1 MTSFFGALLLIVGV
15 IALMQVFGL
24 YPRAL
29 QAMRTS
35 KRALEVM
42 SDPACRDDRKE
53 ALLQGYSLSLLRS
66 FVDLFIRGVGSIA
79 IPVAL
84 LWTLEFAGFLSLK
97 AILALTRS
105 WVFLLGS
112 VIAAIAAFW
121 FLEK

>member
-1 MTSFFGALLLIVGV
+1 MTSCCGALLLIVGV

-29 QAMRTS
+29 QAVRTS

-42 SDPACRDDRKE
+42 NDPTCGDDRKE
-53 ALLQGYSLSLLRS
+53 SLLQGYSLSLLRS

-79 IPVAL
+79 IAVAL
-84 LWTLEFAGFLSLK
+84 LWTLEFAGFVSLK

-105 WVFLLGS
+105 WAFLLGG

>member
-1 MTSFFGALLLIVGV
+1 MISCFGALLLIVGV

-29 QAMRTS
+29 QVVRTS

-42 SDPACRDDRKE
+42 NDPTCGDDRKE

-84 LWTLEFAGFLSLK
+84 LWTLEFGGFLSLK

-105 WVFLLGS
+105 WAFLLGG

>member
-1 MTSFFGALLLIVGV
+1 MTSFFGAVLLVVVVIVLI
-15 IALMQVFGL
+15 QVFGL

-29 QAMRTS
+29 RAVRTS

-42 SDPACRDDRKE
+42 NDPACGDDRKE
-53 ALLQGYSLSLLRS
+53 SLLQGYSLSLLRS

-84 LWTLEFAGFLSLK
+84 LWTLECAGLVSLK

-105 WVFLLGS
+105 WAFLLGG
-112 VIAAIAAFW
+112 VIAAIAVFW
-121 FLEK
+121 FQEK